1 MSETP
6 KGKRNHRRLATLSLA
21 WLAIS
26 RRKRRSIIS
35 IVLLS
40 FVIGSSITIGSTI
53 GQFPTWV
60 SALSTTSPT
69 VLLTYERSSPLV
81 GLIPANS
88 TIPLSDQS
96 AVSSVSGV
104 SDVTPLIVKDLH
116 TSLSGNPSLVVG
128 LDINFWQL
136 SLGLNKGHWPEPNS
150 SQAVIAVSNPSAN
163 LPSSLTIG
171 NESFEV
177 VGVALTSDLILVD
190 SVIISYTTAQTLFS
204 LEHSTSVF
212 LIQVNSRA
220 DPSIVSN
227 QIDQIDPALETI
239 DLSSSAQLLN
249 TVTEVVSSISNTVV
263 LAEAIFAFVIL
274 TTLTISSINT
284 RRWEYGLVSSYAGR
298 TSVFKMIL
306 FENWI
311 IFVLAIIPAFSIGIG
326 VLGYFTYY
334 FNLLFG
340 IHVSADFALGAANQ
354 TLLGSTTLLLNY
366 TAAFVATTLGSLLA
380 IMIVLPKIISR
391 ALVDQQA

>member
-6 KGKRNHRRLATLSLA
+6 RDKRNHRRLTTLSLA

-53 GQFPTWV
+53 GRFPTWV

-96 AVSSVSGV
+96 AISSVSGV
-104 SDVTPLIVKDLH
+104 SDVTPLIVKDIH
-116 TSLSGNPSLVVG
+116 TSLSDNPSLVVG

-204 LEHSTSVF
+204 LEHSTSIF

-366 TAAFVATTLGSLLA
+366 TAAFVATTLGSILA